1 VNVCLEVV
9 EAERSLLV
17 FYVYAIEK
25 LNVYRD
31 IVLLM
36 EHQIF
41 FILIDYRGR
50 HRKGIAM
57 YNAT

>member
-1 VNVCLEVV
+1 MEAV
-9 EAERSLLV
+9 EAESSLLV

-50 HRKGIAM
+50 HRKGVTM
-57 YNAT
+57 LYAT